1 MKLINELKN
10 FTFEG
15 NQVRTLSL
23 EETPYFLANDVAEIL
38 GYKRVGDAIKQH
50 VDADNRKTLSYKAFG
65 DLAQSL
71 WAGNDFSNKTIITEA
86 GVYDLI
92 FGSDL
97 PSAKKFKHWVTH
109 EVLPTIRKHGAYM
122 TDQKAAAIVTD
133 KNALADLLQQAA
145 DQLKEKDVRIER
157 LTAELEVSSKK
168 ATYLDLIVETKDGM
182 TATQVAQDYGLSA
195 KKFNALLHALGVQR
209 KVNEQWIL
217 YAKYQGKGYI
227 ASKTFTYTD
236 STGKNHAKINT
247 VWTQKGRLF
256 LYELLKANGILPLI
270 EREDIA

>member
-1 MKLINELKN
+1 MNEIQEFYFN
-10 FTFEG
+10 G
-15 NQVRTLSL
+15 DAVRTLL
-23 EETPYFLANDVAEIL
+23 RDNEPYFVGKDVAEIL
-38 GYKRVGDAIKQH
+38 GYSNPRDALSKH
-50 VDADNRKTLSYKAFG
+50 VDSDDKGVAKCDTLGGTQKLTVINESGLY
-65 DLAQSL
+65 SL
-71 WAGNDFSNKTIITEA
+71 I
-86 GVYDLI
+86 L
-92 FGSDL
+92 GSKL
-97 PSAKKFKHWVTH
+97 PTAKKFKHWVTS

-122 TDQKAAAIVTD
+122 TDAKAAAIVTD

-145 DQLKEKDVRIER
+145 DQLKEKDVKIER

>member
-10 FTFEG
+10 FTFEDQQIRVLTIEG
-15 NQVRTLSL
+15 EPWFVGK
-23 EETPYFLANDVAEIL
+23 DVAEVL
-38 GYKRVGDAIKQH
+38 GYSNSRKAIADH
-50 VDADNRKTLSYKAFG
+50 VDSEDKGVTKCYTLGGTQQIAIINESGLY
-65 DLAQSL
+65 SL
-71 WAGNDFSNKTIITEA
+71 ILSSK
-86 GVYDLI
+86 
-92 FGSDL
+92 L
-97 PSAKKFKHWVTH
+97 PDAKKFKHWVTH

-145 DQLKEKDVRIER
+145 DQLKEKDVKIER

-256 LYELLKANGILPLI
+256 LYELLKATGILPLI